1 RPRARS
7 LRSRRV
13 VRVLDEGLVRDL
25 RSAGGRLGASLFVT
39 LLSTFS
45 SLLGRISGQDDFVV
59 GIMAAGQSAAAIPG
73 LVGHCAN
80 MLPIRSCTK
89 AGETF
94 EDLVS
99 RMRARVLDAHEH
111 QWLSF
116 GRILGL
122 LSLRRDPGRL
132 PLVSVVFNLDQGVS
146 QAPTFRGLGA

>member
-1 RPRARS
+1 
-7 LRSRRV
+7 
-13 VRVLDEGLVRDL
+13 
-25 RSAGGRLGASLFVT
+25 
-39 LLSTFS
+39 S

-116 GRILGL
+116 GRIVSL

-132 PLVSVVFNLDQGVS
+132 PLVSVVFNMDQGVS
-146 QAPTFRGLGA
+146 QAPTFRGLGAEVETHARAFESYELFVNASERAGLVVLEAQYAVDLFEEG